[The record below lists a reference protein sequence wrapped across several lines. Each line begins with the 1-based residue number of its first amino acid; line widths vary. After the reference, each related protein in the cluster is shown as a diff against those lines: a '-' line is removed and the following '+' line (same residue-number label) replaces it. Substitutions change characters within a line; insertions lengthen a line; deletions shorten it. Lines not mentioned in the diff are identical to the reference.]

1 MTLTAVVPPP
11 QRLID
16 TLRRSKLI
24 PLLALKKLVEH
35 FRGQPALCTA
45 DLLEYL
51 REHELLTPYQLEEV
65 RCGRTDNLLFQGFR
79 FLDKIGSGGMGH
91 VYLADHPSTQ
101 ARVAVKVLHAEM
113 LDDPTA
119 RARFE
124 REGMAAHGLMHPHIV
139 RVIEF
144 QCDTGTSAPYL
155 VMEFVPGMSLQ
166 AVVALTGALT
176 SEAVAHI
183 GYQVAAGLNH
193 AWKAKLVHRDIKPAN
208 LLLANNGVVK
218 ILDLGIVRLM
228 EDSGLTVAGRNG
240 NAILGT
246 LDYLSPEQAVDSSN
260 VDCRA
265 DVYSLGATLYFL
277 LAGHPPYHTGSHAAR
292 LMAKHTH
299 TVTPIHH
306 LRPDVSLQLSA
317 VISKMLER
325 NPMGRYHTPDEVQAA
340 LQPLAG
346 VPEPYFAELF
356 ENIRLAKAGE
366 PLIRT
371 SNHPSKTHQALGSTA
386 EVSPLSEESI
396 RSIYE
401 ERDESQAA
409 TMPTPNHRHQRTLSV
424 SGALP
429 FIVSLAPTA
438 PTEENSLAKTKRIHP
453 RWWQNWVLIA
463 LLGIALVTV
472 VNCALLLFV
481 FQGGDP
487 APSTG
492 LPHSPKAAPKPV
504 VTVQE
509 SGGDYTTLRD
519 AFADAVPNQVIE
531 IHAATW
537 TENLSLPRNTSPGV
551 RVVGRSGTAQ
561 PTVWKREPGAAPT
574 RPLCHIPNMRG
585 VIFQNLCFDGQDE
598 VQNLVTLEDVTASF
612 EQVQFRNFATN
623 AVLVVESTQNN
634 QLQFQQC
641 GFATTVKSAC
651 AVQLADVPR
660 GNIRMTT
667 VECTFDGP
675 MQEGVR
681 IGAPLRGLTVE
692 KCRFLNVREVVVF
705 DSSLCSDPVEF
716 VFRRNVLANAHV
728 GVRWVHLPCVVGSKA
743 ELTGNVFEAVTH
755 AFYSRQATTP
765 WLDPMGAPEP
775 DYDTR
780 LEQVA
785 PGAGK
790 MYARGTNNIVL
801 NGTTI
806 AGVPGGAPTRVDAPE
821 LPKDKANDRTWLR
834 IRPSVFPDPA
844 LAKEWGVPARE

>member
-1 MTLTAVVPPP
+1 M
-11 QRLID
+11 
-16 TLRRSKLI
+16 
-24 PLLALKKLVEH
+24 VEH

-45 DLLEYL
+45 DLMTYL

-65 RCGRTDNLLFQGFR
+65 RCGRTDELLFQGFR
-79 FLDKIGSGGMGH
+79 ILDRIGSGGMGH
-91 VYLADHPSTQ
+91 VYLAEHPGTN

-119 RARFE
+119 RLRFE
-124 REGMAAHGLMHPHIV
+124 REGMAAHGLMHPNIV
-139 RVIEF
+139 HVIEF
-144 QCDTGTSAPYL
+144 QCEAGTSDPYL

-176 SEAVAHI
+176 SEAVANI

-208 LLLANNGVVK
+208 LLLANTGVVK

-228 EDSGLTVAGRNG
+228 EDSGLTVAGRDG
-240 NAILGT
+240 KAILGT

-292 LMAKHTH
+292 LMAKHSQ
-299 TVTPIHH
+299 TVTPIHL
-306 LRPDVSLQLSA
+306 LRPDVSLHLSA

-325 NPMGRYHTPDEVQAA
+325 NPMGRYHTPGDVQAA
-340 LQPLAG
+340 LEPLSG
-346 VPEPYFAELF
+346 VPDHYFVELF

-371 SNHPSKTHQALGSTA
+371 SNHPSKTHRALSSTG

-396 RSIYE
+396 RSVFE

-409 TMPTPNHRHQRTLSV
+409 TMPTPNNRHQRTLPV

-429 FIVSLAPTA
+429 FIVSQD
-438 PTEENSLAKTKRIHP
+438 PTEPTGVNSSAKTKRIVP
-453 RWWQNWVLIA
+453 LWWQNWVLLV
-463 LLGIALVTV
+463 LLGIGLVTV
-472 VNCALLLFV
+472 VSCVLLLFV

-487 APSTG
+487 APITG
-492 LPHSPKAAPKPV
+492 LPITHKAALKPV

-519 AFADAVPNQVIE
+519 ALADAIPNQVIE
-531 IHAATW
+531 IHATTW
-537 TENLSLPRNTSPGV
+537 TENLSLTRTASTGI
-551 RVVGRSGTAQ
+551 RIVGCSGTAQ
-561 PTVWKREPGAAPT
+561 PTVWKRELGASPT
-574 RPLCHIPNMRG
+574 RPLCHIPTMRG
-585 VIFQNLCFDGQDE
+585 VIFQNLCFDGQNE
-598 VQNLVTLEDVTASF
+598 VQNLLTLENVTANF
-612 EQVQFRNFATN
+612 EKVQFRNFTTN
-623 AVLVVESTQNN
+623 AVLIVESTQHD
-634 QLQFQQC
+634 QLSFLQC
-641 GFATTVKSAC
+641 EFGTMAKSAC

-660 GNIRMTT
+660 GNIKMTA
-667 VECTFDGP
+667 VECSFDGP

-692 KCRFLNVREVVVF
+692 KCRFLNVREAVVF

-716 VFRRNVLANAHV
+716 VFRRNVVAKAHV
-728 GVRWVHLPCVVGSKA
+728 GVRWVHLPTVVGTKT
-743 ELTGNVFEAVTH
+743 ELTGNVFESVTH
-755 AFYSRQATTP
+755 CFYSRQAPTP
-765 WLDPMGAPEP
+765 WVGANGLPEP

-785 PGAGK
+785 PGLGK
-790 MYARGTNNIVL
+790 MYPRGTNNIVL

-821 LPKDKANDRTWLR
+821 LPKDKTNDRTWLR
-834 IRPSVFPDPA
+834 IRPSAFPHPA
-844 LAKEWGVPARE
+844 LAKEWGVPARD